1 MTGRGGCIRGHRCPC
16 CPSSGRAGGIVR
28 AESHPNA
35 GATIGAAP
43 VGQGRG
49 TGAEAGPGGP
59 FAPLHTALEHS
70 PARPACPLCADFS
83 GARRSY
89 LRMVRRTPAREPVRE
104 DASRNR

>member
-43 VGQGRG
+43 AGQGRG
-49 TGAEAGPGGP
+49 TGAGAGPGGRS
-59 FAPLHTALEHS
+59 APPRTALE
-70 PARPACPLCADFS
+70 PARTRPACPLCADFS

-89 LRMVRRTPAREPVRE
+89 LRRVRRVRARERVRE